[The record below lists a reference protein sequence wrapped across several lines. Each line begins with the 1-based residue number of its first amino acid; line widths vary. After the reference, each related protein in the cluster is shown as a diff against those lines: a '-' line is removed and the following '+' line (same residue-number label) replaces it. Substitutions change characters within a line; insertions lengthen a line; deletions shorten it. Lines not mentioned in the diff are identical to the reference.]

1 MSTIIRNGRIITA
14 VDDYEADIFIE
25 DEKISVIGKDLKIDS
40 NKVID
45 ATGKYVIPGG
55 IDPHTHFDMPFG
67 GTMSADDFESG
78 PRAAAFGG
86 TTCVIDFAIQTKGES
101 SLKGLD
107 TWHAKADGK
116 SLIDYAFHMIITDMP
131 DSRLSE
137 MRKLAD
143 EGITSYK
150 LFMAYPGLL
159 YVDDGTLYRAFR
171 QAGDNGTRVCMHAEN
186 GIVID
191 EIIKEAIADGHTEP
205 KWHGLTRPTRM

>member
-1 MSTIIRNGRIITA
+1 MSTIIQNGRIITA

-25 DEKISVIGKDLKIDS
+25 DEKISVIGKDLKMNSD
-40 NKVID
+40 KVID

-107 TWHAKADGK
+107 RMRVK
-116 SLIDYAFHMIITDMP
+116 FMIQVILMKDFMTK
-131 DSRLSE
+131 RSE
-137 MRKLAD
+137 
-143 EGITSYK
+143 
-150 LFMAYPGLL
+150 PGLIE
-159 YVDDGTLYRAFR
+159 VS
-171 QAGDNGTRVCMHAEN
+171 
-186 GIVID
+186 
-191 EIIKEAIADGHTEP
+191 
-205 KWHGLTRPTRM
+205 GLRGNL